1 MIERFTTKERKFE
14 MSSDKRFI
22 KVYINGKFDGFI
34 FNNDRVIYIDGE
46 EVVSNEFFK

>member
-1 MIERFTTKERKFE
+1 MIKRFTTKERTFE

-22 KVYINGKFDGFI
+22 KVYINGRFDGFI

-46 EVVSNEFFK
+46 EVIGSKLFK